1 MIQTSFFPVSDKDA
15 ELLGVSLVKKY
26 TTRYVNPNT
35 GAVLKSSQYI
45 KDGKKTRGSLQ
56 YLINNEWVKEENVPE
71 RREWRTKKGSSLEGY
86 FQYFKMKMAEKEK
99 LRGKFLIGDNE
110 FEDKWNCYDKL
121 RAHFNE
127 QVERYGFKCPL
138 TGLEFTTIRNHHTH
152 YDGIRREVKIIT
164 TNISA
169 ERIFNHIHYTKQN
182 VLFTSAGWNMARGEL
197 SLKDMRIFLNKTHV
211 KRYEEILMERFPDYK
226 EEENDNGS

>member
-1 MIQTSFFPVSDKDA
+1 MIQTSFFPGSEKDVEPSGNPIA
-15 ELLGVSLVKKY
+15 KKY

-35 GAVLKSSQYI
+35 GAVLQSSQYI
-45 KDGKKTRGSLQ
+45 KNGKKTRGSLM
-56 YLINNEWVKEENVPE
+56 YFINKEWVKEENVPE
-71 RREWRTKKGSSLEGY
+71 RREWRKKRQSSLEGY
-86 FQYFKMKMAEKEK
+86 FQYFKTKMVEKEK

-110 FEDKWNCYDKL
+110 FEEKKSCYDKI

-127 QVERYGFKCPL
+127 QVERYGFKCPI
-138 TGLEFTTIRNHHTH
+138 TDLEFTTIRNHHTH
-152 YDGIRREVKIIT
+152 YDGIRREVKMIT

-226 EEENDNGS
+226 EEENDNES